1 MRLALAALEAC
12 LRDERWMGM
21 GGEAM
26 EKEGEGEGE
35 GEDTPVDVPAYGCWA
50 PLVSQMG
57 GGKGKGG

>member
-1 MRLALAALEAC
+1 
-12 LRDERWMGM
+12 M

-26 EKEGEGEGE
+26 EKE
-35 GEDTPVDVPAYGCWA
+35 GEDTPVDVPAYGRWA